1 MAELF
6 KQPMVLDGSMGTR
19 LVELGCNYIEDNPLW
34 SAAALLKDP
43 QKVVQ
48 AHSEYLTA
56 GAKVLETNTYQC
68 ALSNLVKYCGIS
80 REAAQ
85 DVLRLGIQLARQ
97 AIESHCVENNASK
110 RDFFVAGSVGP
121 YATVL
126 HDGSE
131 YNGRYI
137 DTVQPELITDYFSGQ
152 VEVLCSAGVDCLAI
166 ETLPSL
172 REAKLAID
180 VVSKL
185 CSVPTWISFS
195 CKEGCLTNYGDAFCD
210 VIAELDGCCSIAAIG
225 INCTDPKVITKLL
238 SCASSRKLVVVYP
251 NSGFV
256 HGTGTR
262 KVGLSF
268 ATYANEWLRH
278 GAKLIGGCCFTGPQE
293 IAEVANVVYDNLYVG
308 DLHPDVSETNL
319 FDRFSTVGP
328 LVSVRVCRDSA
339 TVRSLGYAY
348 VNFRS
353 RADAKRAMDTLN
365 FDVLMG
371 RPMRIMWSQR
381 DPSQRR
387 SGVGNIFIKNLERNI
402 GPKTI
407 YETYSNFGNILSCK
421 VAVDQCNV
429 SKGYG
434 FVHFET
440 EESAQ
445 KAITQ
450 TNGMLMNDK
459 KVYVGKFV
467 AQAQRGRHVGES
479 TLRFKNVHAKNFKDC

>member
-1 MAELF
+1 MAAML
-6 KQPMVLDGSMGTR
+6 PS
-19 LVELGCNYIEDNPLW
+19 
-34 SAAALLKDP
+34 
-43 QKVVQ
+43 
-48 AHSEYLTA
+48 
-56 GAKVLETNTYQC
+56 
-68 ALSNLVKYCGIS
+68 
-80 REAAQ
+80 
-85 DVLRLGIQLARQ
+85 
-97 AIESHCVENNASK
+97 
-110 RDFFVAGSVGP
+110 
-121 YATVL
+121 YAT
-126 HDGSE
+126 
-131 YNGRYI
+131 
-137 DTVQPELITDYFSGQ
+137 
-152 VEVLCSAGVDCLAI
+152 
-166 ETLPSL
+166 
-172 REAKLAID
+172 
-180 VVSKL
+180 
-185 CSVPTWISFS
+185 
-195 CKEGCLTNYGDAFCD
+195 
-210 VIAELDGCCSIAAIG
+210 
-225 INCTDPKVITKLL
+225 
-238 SCASSRKLVVVYP
+238 AS
-251 NSGFV
+251 
-256 HGTGTR
+256 
-262 KVGLSF
+262 
-268 ATYANEWLRH
+268 
-278 GAKLIGGCCFTGPQE
+278 
-293 IAEVANVVYDNLYVG
+293 LYVG

-328 LVSVRVCRDSA
+328 LVSARVCRDSA